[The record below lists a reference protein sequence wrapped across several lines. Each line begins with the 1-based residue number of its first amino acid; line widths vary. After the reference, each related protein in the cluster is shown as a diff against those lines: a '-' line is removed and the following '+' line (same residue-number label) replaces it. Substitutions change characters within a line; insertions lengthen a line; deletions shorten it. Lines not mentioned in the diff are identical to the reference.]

1 MKNNE
6 PTKYIDDN
14 VFVGV
19 AILVGV
25 PFICFAVLVWL
36 FDGGPKM
43 YVISFIVALIWGINS
58 AASCNRDKAQ
68 DKRRRDDDDDDD
80 DDDHRGG
87 RRGRTK
93 TKRAA
98 IAAGTLAAGYAI
110 GKKLKV

>member
-1 MKNNE
+1 MSTQNNE

-68 DKRRRDDDDDDD
+68 DKRRRDDDDD
-80 DDDHRGG
+80 HSGG

>member
-68 DKRRRDDDDDDD
+68 DKRRRDDDDD
-80 DDDHRGG
+80 HRGG